1 MPRFGVVMATLVTL
15 LSLDSISI
23 GFITTQTIHA
33 KMREHRAGKEL
44 PAPGQPNGLLATVVK
59 LQVNLVVLAAAVMLF
74 FEAANALP
82 KFIGV
87 FFGAQTLQAISQVVG

>member
-1 MPRFGVVMATLVTL
+1 MPEFGVVIATLVTL

-23 GFITTQTIHA
+23 GFVTTQTIH
-33 KMREHRAGKEL
+33 
-44 PAPGQPNGLLATVVK
+44 VK
-59 LQVNLVVLAAAVMLF
+59 LEVNLVVLADAVMLF

-87 FFGAQTLQAISQVVG
+87 FFGARTLQAISQVVE